1 MSTAMHGFPLSTDTA
16 AAAAAAAAAA
26 SAATTNNTHKSS
38 STGSTASSFE
48 NKTAHI
54 RTPPPQHGVHT
65 SSPHGICHQPPVL
78 TQQQHHHQQQQQQ
91 QQLQQQ
97 QHQQQQQ
104 QQHQHHQH
112 SLQMQQRSVKRPRPV
127 KSCTECRK
135 RKLKCDRQLSCSQCQ
150 KSSRICRYAAD
161 HDPAN
166 LSDVSDTEP
175 VDTNRP
181 TKRSCPPGTSSVGN
195 APNGDTASTPAKNG
209 GSPGLPVLEELTLR
223 MDRLERHMQGRSPAP
238 TDLSGGRIL
247 YAADGTVRGLSVKQN
262 GMITRFFGQHSP
274 RVMLN
279 VFPEARAFLT
289 GQHQRNAVDD
299 LLRNF
304 GLLHKHRQDELH
316 LAMKPITVFVD
327 SMMPVQKRMTDI
339 LPKKE
344 ICDRLVT
351 MYFDT
356 SESIYRILHART
368 FYDAYNMYWDGNLQ
382 SESFLPQLLCVL
394 SVASRFETKSRGMGH
409 ERSDGVHIPTA
420 CALIQSWLDSLKGK
434 QLVDISTVQVQILL
448 IHASRMITPRLQD
461 SWNKLGY
468 VLRLAMSMG
477 MHRDPS
483 EFEPRIPVFWGEM
496 RRRLWFT
503 MADMDLHMSIA
514 CNMPSLLRDGDFTC
528 KPPRNLN
535 DSEMYLNM
543 TELPPSRTI
552 DQLTDNQMQV
562 YAAITLAARMRV
574 APLVNRIDSLRD
586 YSEVLDVG
594 TKLERFLDDI
604 NYIYPRQGSYSAAQK
619 SKQWRSRVILDM
631 HVRRPLL
638 ALYRPLALGAAD
650 VPAEISRSFL
660 KSSVVILKYLD
671 ELDPSLAQ
679 FHEVA
684 EMYHQILKPDMIY
697 SSLSICYY
705 IQVAVRQNSD
715 SLMLGHSAGG
725 GGGGGVGG
733 GVGGGGLG
741 TPHMT
746 TDTSDELSHYSG
758 ESVVPWSPLRLI
770 STVQESLDLLIKFMS
785 GSDTKDI
792 LCVAA
797 VLESV
802 KTPEPKIQDM
812 TRNLYAVLD
821 ACLRSS
827 GITKEKLRAMS
838 MDQQYAPDAY
848 MHGQPLYGY
857 SSTNSMVP
865 GGSGKSLTGWT
876 LWDGWD

>member
-1 MSTAMHGFPLSTDTA
+1 MSTAMHGFPLSVDA
-16 AAAAAAAAAA
+16 AAAAAAAPA
-26 SAATTNNTHKSS
+26 SINANKS
-38 STGSTASSFE
+38 STGSVASSFE
-48 NKTAHI
+48 NNAAHV
-54 RTPPPQHGVHT
+54 RTPPPQHVVHV
-65 SSPHGICHQPPVL
+65 SSPHGMSRQPL
-78 TQQQHHHQQQQQQ
+78 GLSQQQQQQ
-91 QQLQQQ
+91 QQQ
-97 QHQQQQQ
+97 QH
-104 QQHQHHQH
+104 HHHHQH

-150 KSSRICRYAAD
+150 KSNRVCRYAAD

-166 LSDVSDTEP
+166 LSDASDTEP
-175 VDTNRP
+175 VDVNRHN
-181 TKRSCPPGTSSVGN
+181 KRICPPGTAN
-195 APNGDTASTPAKNG
+195 AANALNSDAAATPTKNG
-209 GSPGLPVLEELTLR
+209 ESPGLPVLEELTLR

-238 TDLSGGRIL
+238 TDTSGGRIL

-262 GMITRFFGQHSP
+262 GMVTRFFGQHSP

-289 GQHQRNAVDD
+289 GQRQRNAVDD
-299 LLRNF
+299 LLRSF

-327 SMMPVQKRMTDI
+327 SMMPVQKRMRDI

-382 SESFLPQLLCVL
+382 SDWFLPQLLCVL

-477 MHRDPS
+477 MHRDPAES
-483 EFEPRIPVFWGEM
+483 ELRIPVFWGEM

-535 DSEMYLNM
+535 DSEIFLNM
-543 TELPPSRTI
+543 SELPPTRPI

-574 APLVNRIDSLRD
+574 APLVNRIDSLRE

-671 ELDPSLAQ
+671 ELDPSLTQ

-684 EMYHQILKPDMIY
+684 EMYHQILKPDIIY

-705 IQVAVRQNSD
+705 IQAAVRQNSE
-715 SLMLGHSAGG
+715 SLVLGHSGG
-725 GGGGGVGG
+725 GGGGQ
-733 GVGGGGLG
+733 
-741 TPHMT
+741 PPRMMAE
-746 TDTSDELSHYSG
+746 TSDELSLYSG
-758 ESVVPWSPLRLI
+758 ESVIPWSPLRLI
-770 STVQESLDLLIKFMS
+770 SIVQESLDLLIKFMS

-802 KTPEPKIQDM
+802 KNPEPKIQDM

-821 ACLRSS
+821 MCLRSS
-827 GITKEKLRAMS
+827 GVTKDKLRTMA
-838 MDQQYAPDAY
+838 MDQQYASDAY
-848 MHGQPLYGY
+848 MHGQPVYGY
-857 SSTNSMVP
+857 PNSSSMASGGP
-865 GGSGKSLTGWT
+865 GQSPAGWT

>member
-1 MSTAMHGFPLSTDTA
+1 MSTAMHGFPLPAEA
-16 AAAAAAAAAA
+16 AAAVT
-26 SAATTNNTHKSS
+26 AATTSTHKPS
-38 STGSTASSFE
+38 STGSAASSFE
-48 NKTAHI
+48 NIAHI
-54 RTPPPQHGVHT
+54 RTPPPQNVVQT
-65 SSPHGICHQPPVL
+65 SPLGISRQPPGL
-78 TQQQHHHQQQQQQ
+78 TQQQQQHQQHQQQQQQ
-91 QQLQQQ
+91 QQQ

-104 QQHQHHQH
+104 QQQQHQH

-135 RKLKCDRQLSCSQCQ
+135 RKLKCDRLLPCSQCQ
-150 KSSRICRYAAD
+150 KSSRTCKYAAD

-166 LSDVSDTEP
+166 LSDASDSEP

-181 TKRSCPPGTSSVGN
+181 NKRSCPPGTANAGN
-195 APNGDTASTPAKNG
+195 VPNSDTAATPAKNG

-223 MDRLERHMQGRSPAP
+223 MDRLERHVQGRSPAP
-238 TDLSGGRIL
+238 TDISGGRML
-247 YAADGTVRGLSVKQN
+247 YAADGTVRGLSVKRN

-289 GQHQRNAVDD
+289 GQHRRNAIDD
-299 LLRNF
+299 LLHNF
-304 GLLHKHRQDELH
+304 RLLHKHRQDELH
-316 LAMKPITVFVD
+316 MAMKPITVFVD

-356 SESIYRILHART
+356 SESIYRILHTRT
-368 FYDAYNMYWDGNLQ
+368 FYDAYNMYWEGNLQ

-434 QLVDISTVQVQILL
+434 QLVDVSTVQVQILL

-477 MHRDPS
+477 MHRDPA

-543 TELPPSRTI
+543 QELPPTRPI
-552 DQLTDNQMQV
+552 DQMTDNQMQV

-594 TKLERFLDDI
+594 TKMERFLDDI

-638 ALYRPLALGAAD
+638 ALYRPLALGAPD
-650 VPAEISRSFL
+650 VPAEISRAFL

-684 EMYHQILKPDMIY
+684 EMYHQILKPDIIY
-697 SSLSICYY
+697 SSLSICFY
-705 IQVAVRQNSD
+705 IQAAVRQNSE
-715 SLMLGHSAGG
+715 SLVLGHSGG
-725 GGGGGVGG
+725 
-733 GVGGGGLG
+733 
-741 TPHMT
+741 PSHMT
-746 TDTSDELSHYSG
+746 TETGDEFSLYSG

-792 LCVAA
+792 LVVAA

-802 KTPEPKIQDM
+802 KNPQPNIQDM
-812 TRNLYAVLD
+812 TRKLYAVLD

-827 GITKEKLRAMS
+827 GTTKEKLGAMS
-838 MDQQYAPDAY
+838 LDQQYAPEAF
-848 MHGQPLYGY
+848 MHGQSMYGY
-857 SSTNSMVP
+857 SGSKVSGGP
-865 GGSGKSLTGWT
+865 GKGLTGWT

>member
-1 MSTAMHGFPLSTDTA
+1 ML
-16 AAAAAAAAAA
+16 
-26 SAATTNNTHKSS
+26 
-38 STGSTASSFE
+38 
-48 NKTAHI
+48 
-54 RTPPPQHGVHT
+54 
-65 SSPHGICHQPPVL
+65 
-78 TQQQHHHQQQQQQ
+78 
-91 QQLQQQ
+91 
-97 QHQQQQQ
+97 
-104 QQHQHHQH
+104 
-112 SLQMQQRSVKRPRPV
+112 RS
-127 KSCTECRK
+127 
-135 RKLKCDRQLSCSQCQ
+135 
-150 KSSRICRYAAD
+150 
-161 HDPAN
+161 
-166 LSDVSDTEP
+166 
-175 VDTNRP
+175 
-181 TKRSCPPGTSSVGN
+181 
-195 APNGDTASTPAKNG
+195 
-209 GSPGLPVLEELTLR
+209 
-223 MDRLERHMQGRSPAP
+223 
-238 TDLSGGRIL
+238 
-247 YAADGTVRGLSVKQN
+247 
-262 GMITRFFGQHSP
+262 
-274 RVMLN
+274 
-279 VFPEARAFLT
+279 
-289 GQHQRNAVDD
+289 
-299 LLRNF
+299 F
-304 GLLHKHRQDELH
+304 GLLHKNRQDELH

-368 FYDAYNMYWDGNLQ
+368 FYDAYNTYWDGKLQ
-382 SESFLPQLLCVL
+382 SQSFLPQLLCVL
-394 SVASRFETKSRGMGH
+394 SIASRFETKSRGMGH

-483 EFEPRIPVFWGEM
+483 EFEPRVPVFWGEM

-535 DSEMYLNM
+535 DSEIFLNM
-543 TELPPSRTI
+543 HELPPTRPI
-552 DQLTDNQMQV
+552 DQMTDNQMQV

-671 ELDPSLAQ
+671 ELDPSLTQ

-684 EMYHQILKPDMIY
+684 EMYHQILKPDIIY

-705 IQVAVRQNSD
+705 IQAAVRQNSE
-715 SLMLGHSAGG
+715 SLLLSHSGG
-725 GGGGGVGG
+725 
-733 GVGGGGLG
+733 
-741 TPHMT
+741 PHMT
-746 TDTSDELSHYSG
+746 TETPDELSLYSG

-792 LCVAA
+792 LCLAT

-812 TRNLYAVLD
+812 TRNLFAVLD

-827 GITKEKLRAMS
+827 GMTKDKLRAVS
-838 MDQQYAPDAY
+838 MDHQYAPDAY
-848 MHGQPLYGY
+848 MHGQPSYGY
-857 SSTNSMVP
+857 SNSMFS
-865 GGSGKSLTGWT
+865 GGSGTSLAGWT
-876 LWDGWD
+876 LWEGWD

>member
-1 MSTAMHGFPLSTDTA
+1 MSTAMHGFPLSVD
-16 AAAAAAAAAA
+16 AAAAAAAA
-26 SAATTNNTHKSS
+26 SASINANKS
-38 STGSTASSFE
+38 STGSVASSFE
-48 NKTAHI
+48 NNAAHV
-54 RTPPPQHGVHT
+54 RTPPPQHVVHV
-65 SSPHGICHQPPVL
+65 SSPHGMSRQPL
-78 TQQQHHHQQQQQQ
+78 GLSQQQQQQ
-91 QQLQQQ
+91 QQQQ
-97 QHQQQQQ
+97 QH
-104 QQHQHHQH
+104 HHHHQH

-150 KSSRICRYAAD
+150 KSNRVCRYAAD

-166 LSDVSDTEP
+166 LSDASDTEP
-175 VDTNRP
+175 ADVNRHN
-181 TKRSCPPGTSSVGN
+181 KRICPPGTAN
-195 APNGDTASTPAKNG
+195 AANALNSDAAATPAKNG
-209 GSPGLPVLEELTLR
+209 ESPGLPVLEELTLR

-238 TDLSGGRIL
+238 TDTSGGRIL
-247 YAADGTVRGLSVKQN
+247 YAADGTVRGLSVKRN
-262 GMITRFFGQHSP
+262 GMVTRFFGQHSP

-289 GQHQRNAVDD
+289 GQRQRNAVDD
-299 LLRNF
+299 LLRSF

-327 SMMPVQKRMTDI
+327 SMMPVQKRMRDI

-382 SESFLPQLLCVL
+382 SDWFLPQLLCVL

-477 MHRDPS
+477 MHRDPAES
-483 EFEPRIPVFWGEM
+483 EPRIPVFWGEM

-535 DSEMYLNM
+535 DSEIYLHM
-543 TELPPSRTI
+543 SELPPTRPI

-671 ELDPSLAQ
+671 ELDPSLTQ

-684 EMYHQILKPDMIY
+684 EMYHQILKPDIIY

-705 IQVAVRQNSD
+705 IQAAVRQNSE
-715 SLMLGHSAGG
+715 SLVLGHSGG
-725 GGGGGVGG
+725 GGGPP
-733 GVGGGGLG
+733 
-741 TPHMT
+741 PHMMAE
-746 TDTSDELSHYSG
+746 TSDELSLYSG
-758 ESVVPWSPLRLI
+758 ESVIPWSPLRLI

-802 KTPEPKIQDM
+802 KNPEPKIQDM

-821 ACLRSS
+821 MCLRSS
-827 GITKEKLRAMS
+827 GVTKDKLRAMA
-838 MDQQYAPDAY
+838 MDQQYASDAY
-848 MHGQPLYGY
+848 MHGQPVYGY
-857 SSTNSMVP
+857 SNPNSMPSGGP
-865 GGSGKSLTGWT
+865 GQSPAGWT